1 MIEGKSND
9 EVARQGGDECYCK
22 ATCKAEKKGLKDGT
36 SVLKYIRRW

>member
-22 ATCKAEKKGLKDGT
+22 AEKKGLKDGT
-36 SVLKYIRRW
+36 SALKYIRRW